1 METLSFDLEYL
12 CSKMTDMSGLPI
24 RIYEKGSLKNRFSV
38 VPFTADPAEAYLD
51 IFVKK
56 TEHVSYYISERF
68 NYYGI
73 IVSDSTMIVIGPGY
87 STSPN
92 NQEMHDL
99 AFELNVTNKDYE
111 AFSLFMKS
119 INPMPLD
126 SIIQMMCTI
135 NHIINGEQLHL
146 SDFHLK
152 SSLLSDSSEY
162 RQHSTSSDIYKN
174 YNIEK
179 QILDLIKNGDTVS
192 LEMWAK
198 QAPSVKGGKLSD
210 NLFRQMKN
218 TFIVT
223 TTLACRA
230 AVESGVN
237 IEEAFRL
244 SDYFIQKCENC
255 SYSND
260 LNSLQYEMIST
271 YTREVGNVKNLTTN
285 ARLSRDVYNYIIQHI
300 SNPIKTGNI
309 ADALYMS
316 RSHLST
322 VFKKETGINLNV
334 YIHQIKTEKAKEL
347 LRDNTK
353 SITLISDYLGYSSS
367 SHFNRIFKQIA
378 GTTPK
383 DYRKTIE
390 MKP

>member
-1 METLSFDLEYL
+1 
-12 CSKMTDMSGLPI
+12 
-24 RIYEKGSLKNRFSV
+24 
-38 VPFTADPAEAYLD
+38 
-51 IFVKK
+51 
-56 TEHVSYYISERF
+56 
-68 NYYGI
+68 
-73 IVSDSTMIVIGPGY
+73 MIVIGPGY

-162 RQHSTSSDIYKN
+162 RQYSTSSDIYKN

-210 NLFRQMKN
+210 NLFRQMK
-218 TFIVT
+218 
-223 TTLACRA
+223 
-230 AVESGVN
+230 
-237 IEEAFRL
+237 
-244 SDYFIQKCENC
+244 
-255 SYSND
+255 
-260 LNSLQYEMIST
+260 
-271 YTREVGNVKNLTTN
+271 
-285 ARLSRDVYNYIIQHI
+285 
-300 SNPIKTGNI
+300 
-309 ADALYMS
+309 
-316 RSHLST
+316 
-322 VFKKETGINLNV
+322 
-334 YIHQIKTEKAKEL
+334 IH
-347 LRDNTK
+347 
-353 SITLISDYLGYSSS
+353 S
-367 SHFNRIFKQIA
+367 
-378 GTTPK
+378 
-383 DYRKTIE
+383 
-390 MKP
+390 